1 MIAGGLEPTLRHSM
15 MAAREIEKGSVG
27 STMLTFNGNTESKK
41 EIKNQKYNIEKNLKG
56 HVTHI

>member
-41 EIKNQKYNIEKNLKG
+41 EIKN
-56 HVTHI
+56 